1 VNPPPMPYLPSS
13 SRDDEHLKLL
23 AIFHYVMGGLSF
35 LGSLGGA
42 FYMFAGF
49 VLFRNLP
56 APTSTSSAPPA
67 EIGWIFAFVGGL
79 IVLLCVA
86 IGVCLIIAGRT
97 LTARRNR
104 TFCLVVA
111 GINCLHFPLGTTLG
125 VFTFIV
131 LMRPSVAAQ
140 FERPL

>member
-1 VNPPPMPYLPSS
+1 MPYSPDSA
-13 SRDDEHLKLL
+13 RDNEHLKLL
-23 AIFHYVMGGLSF
+23 AIFHYVVGALSF
-35 LGSLGGA
+35 LGALGGV

-49 VLFRNLP
+49 FFFQNAVALSHT
-56 APTSTSSAPPA
+56 APSAPPV
-67 EIGWIFAFVGGL
+67 EFGWLFAFVGAV
-79 IVLLCVA
+79 IALLCAA
-86 IGVCLIIAGRT
+86 IGVCLIIAGRS

-104 TFCLVVA
+104 TFCMVVA
-111 GINCLHFPLGTTLG
+111 GINCLHFPLGTLLG